1 MTERQ
6 PRFRDV
12 RAGSNI
18 LRTAVWHGE
27 GKNKATARPL
37 LFFNGIGANIELIAP
52 LAEALTDRDIIAF
65 DAPGVGGSAAAGIPY
80 RPWNLARMAAAILDE
95 LGYHGEVDV
104 MGVSWGGAM
113 AQQFAFQFGSRVHRL
128 ILCATSA
135 GMLMVPGNPKAL
147 MKLAHPRRYM
157 DPAYLMK
164 HFEMLY
170 GDDTAEAP
178 DHSSRLRAPT
188 IRGYFYQLLAGIGWT
203 SVPFLPFL
211 KQPTLVLA
219 GDNDQIVPL
228 INGRFLAQLIPG
240 ARLEIVS
247 GGHLFLVSRA
257 SEVIPLIRDFLDEEP
272 EPRPFAAKRRR
283 PAAKTPA
290 APFAVKMAD

>member
-1 MTERQ
+1 MTEKQ
-6 PRFRDV
+6 PRYRDV

-18 LRTAVWHGE
+18 LRTAVWHRDPRSGP
-27 GKNKATARPL
+27 AARPL
-37 LFFNGIGANIELIAP
+37 LFFNGIGANIERIAP

-95 LGYHGEVDV
+95 LGYGEVDV

-113 AQQFAFQFGSRVHRL
+113 AQQFAFQYGSRVHRL

-135 GMLMVPGNPKAL
+135 GSFMVPGNPKAL
-147 MKLAHPRRYM
+147 MKLVHPRRYL
-157 DPAYLMK
+157 DPDYLMK

-170 GDDTAEAP
+170 GDEAAEAP

-188 IRGYFYQLLAGIGWT
+188 MRGYFYQLLAGIGWT

-228 INGRFLAQLIPG
+228 INGRFLARLIPG
-240 ARLEIVS
+240 ARLEVVS

-257 SEVIPLIRDFLDEEP
+257 SEVIPLIRDFLDEAT
-272 EPRPFAAKRRR
+272 EPRPFAARRGK
-283 PAAKTPA
+283 AAANA
-290 APFAVKMAD
+290 ARPFAAHMAD